1 MMSHEGKA
9 LMDGIS
15 VLPKEETEGP
25 LISPAM
31 CGHRAKTV
39 VNEPGSSVSPDTESV
54 GALFLDFPPATTMK
68 NKCLAW
74 QEWLSD

>member
-1 MMSHEGKA
+1 MSHEGNA
-9 LMDGIS
+9 LMDGIN
-15 VLPKEETEGP
+15 VLLKKEPEGP

-54 GALFLDFPPATTMK
+54 GASFLDFPASTTIK
-68 NKCLAW
+68 NKCLARL
-74 QEWLSD
+74 EWLSD